1 MLRKCDFVFTSVCHA
16 EKNDDTC
23 PALERTPVSRV
34 RVLLA
39 DDQALF
45 LEGLQALLDA
55 HPGIEVVGTAPNG
68 EEAVSRCR
76 ALLPDVVLMDL
87 RMPGLDG
94 VAATRRLTEAKCP
107 SKVIAL
113 TTFDD
118 DDSVFEALRA
128 GAVGYLLKD
137 VGSARLVDAIL
148 AASRGESFL
157 EPSVASKVVAEFA
170 RLSRGSPPARLAEP
184 LSERELDVLRC
195 LARGAS
201 NKEIAAQLRIAEGTV
216 KNHMTNI
223 FEKLDVE
230 DRTRAALKA
239 RELGLI

>member
-1 MLRKCDFVFTSVCHA
+1 M
-16 EKNDDTC
+16 
-23 PALERTPVSRV
+23 SRV

-45 LEGLQALLDA
+45 LEGLEALLDA
-55 HPGIEVVGTAPNG
+55 HPDIEVVGTASNG

-76 ALLPDVVLMDL
+76 TLLPDVVLMDL
-87 RMPGLDG
+87 RMPVLDG
-94 VAATRRLTEAKCP
+94 VAATRQLTQTKSRCR
-107 SKVIAL
+107 VIAL

-137 VGSARLVDAIL
+137 VGSARLFDAIR

-157 EPSVASKVVAEFA
+157 EPSVAAKVVAEFA
-170 RLSRGSPPARLAEP
+170 RLSRGSPPAPPLSEP

-201 NKEIAAQLRIAEGTV
+201 NKEIAVQLRIAEGTV

-223 FEKLDVE
+223 LEKLDVD
-230 DRTRAALKA
+230 DRTQAALKA